1 MTIHARQFTTSG
13 RSQPWWYAA
22 LNWITAVV
30 PAGRFDASAWMQ
42 AAVDVVGEEP
52 APDVREAFEALVRSV
67 EADSGF
73 GAIGK
78 IAAREDCIRKLL
90 EHLKTRPVARAGAL
104 DEPASMPEPIY
115 VLGWMRSGTTALH
128 RLLCADP
135 DHWYAHHYETMFPV
149 PPSARGADPRRDQ
162 VTAVLAELGRVSP
175 HYQAIHP
182 MHAGNPEEC
191 VNLFT
196 HSFRTPQ
203 FAVQYRVPSYLRW
216 LQAQDPNIA
225 YGRYVEELGILRR
238 RRGGGNRM
246 VLKDPVHMGYLPA
259 LLQRFPTAKFV
270 FIHRDPVDVFS
281 SMSSMYAYT
290 RAIFSR
296 DVDPKSIGPELFDD
310 PLLDAHA
317 AGLECCDAL
326 GAGRVAHV
334 RHLDLHADPV
344 AAARAIYGTLG
355 IEWSASTES
364 SVRAHAAKP
373 RQEHQHDHTPEA
385 FGLRPA
391 AMRERLRA
399 YCERFDL

>member
-1 MTIHARQFTTSG
+1 MSIHARQFTTSG

-22 LNWITAVV
+22 LNWISKLV
-30 PAGRFDASAWMQ
+30 PAGSFDASAWMR

-52 APDVREAFEALVRSV
+52 APDVREAFEALVRSL
-67 EADSGF
+67 EPDGAL

-90 EHLKTRPVARAGAL
+90 EHLKTRPVTRAGAL
-104 DEPASMPEPIY
+104 ESPASMPAPIY

-149 PPSARGADPRRDQ
+149 PPSGQGPDPRRDQ
-162 VTAVLAELGRVSP
+162 IAAVLGELGRVSP
-175 HYQAIHP
+175 HFQAIHP
-182 MHAGNPEEC
+182 MQADNPEEC

-216 LQAQDPNIA
+216 LQAQDPAIA

-238 RRGGGNRM
+238 HRGGGERM
-246 VLKDPVHMGYLPA
+246 VLKDPAHLGYLPA
-259 LLQRFPTAKFV
+259 LLEQFPTAKFV

-296 DVDPKSIGPELFDD
+296 DVDPKRIGPELFDE
-310 PLLDAHA
+310 PVLDAHA
-317 AGLECCDAL
+317 EGLACCDAL
-326 GAGRVAHV
+326 DAGRVAHV
-334 RHLDLHADPV
+334 RHLDFRADPI
-344 AAARAIYGTLG
+344 AALRAIYETLG
-355 IEWSASTES
+355 IEWKAPTEASM
-364 SVRAHAAKP
+364 RLHAAKP
-373 RQEHQHDHTPEA
+373 RPRHKHDHKPEA

-391 AMRERLRA
+391 AVRERLRS